1 MSRIN
6 KELSVLVA
14 LAIADV
20 AYVAWVIRFMDEVHG
35 WEGFLVFIFLL
46 PPGILIGF
54 ALLAK
59 LIAHVK
65 GTPLSLAKA
74 LGFGGLGLVA
84 SFAILLIYSG
94 FSQ

>member
-1 MSRIN
+1 MNRIN
-6 KELSVLVA
+6 KEFAVLLV
-14 LAIADV
+14 LLIGDL
-20 AYVAWVIRFMDEVHG
+20 AYVAWAVHFMDAVQG
-35 WEGFLVFIFLL
+35 WEILLVAVYLL

-59 LIAHVK
+59 LIAHLK
-65 GTPLSLAKA
+65 GKPIGVAKA

-84 SFAILLIYSG
+84 SFVILLIYYG